1 MPIPQGALL
10 CLGLVLTTVGVVV
23 TIFLGLTGPVPLFG
37 LGVCLSLGGVGILG
51 AGFCRAMKKHLVPG
65 VPGHFLLHPRTGTRF
80 SPQQGL
86 AIQRRLDRIRREMS
100 SDSVS
105 RGPEP
110 DPPLPSTPPPWTM
123 EPPPS
128 YDTVMKSQ
136 GHSQEHS
143 HEHRRE
149 HNHEHRQE
157 HSHEHRQEHSHE
169 HRQDPNREQIQE
181 ESWRN
186 NEEESWANREEE
198 SWVNRDGW
206 SEQLNDCS
214 TVAEDSN
221 QC

>member
-1 MPIPQGALL
+1 MPIPQGVLL

-37 LGVCLSLGGVGILG
+37 LGICLALGGVGILVV
-51 AGFCRAMKKHLVPG
+51 GFCRTMKKHLVPG

-100 SDSVS
+100 SDSV
-105 RGPEP
+105 RRPEP
-110 DPPLPSTPPPWTM
+110 DTPLPSTPPPWTM

-128 YDTVMKSQ
+128 YDTVMKAQ
-136 GHSQEHS
+136 
-143 HEHRRE
+143 
-149 HNHEHRQE
+149 EHRQE
-157 HSHEHRQEHSHE
+157 AGQE
-169 HRQDPNREQIQE
+169 Q
-181 ESWRN
+181 SWDIT
-186 NEEESWANREEE
+186 REEQQ
-198 SWVNRDGW
+198 SQDVNW
-206 SEQLNDCS
+206 SNDQGQCEERTDCS

>member
-1 MPIPQGALL
+1 MLEEEEVGGLREMPVHQGVLL
-10 CLGLVLTTVGVVV
+10 CLGLVLTVVGVVV
-23 TIFLGLTGPVPLFG
+23 TIFLGLAGPVPLFG
-37 LGVCLSLGGVGILG
+37 LGMCLALGGVGLLG

-100 SDSVS
+100 SDSV
-105 RGPEP
+105 RRPEA

-136 GHSQEHS
+136 EQGRDEGLEQNWQQNNPEPSQ
-143 HEHRRE
+143 
-149 HNHEHRQE
+149 
-157 HSHEHRQEHSHE
+157 
-169 HRQDPNREQIQE
+169 
-181 ESWRN
+181 
-186 NEEESWANREEE
+186 
-198 SWVNRDGW
+198 G
-206 SEQLNDCS
+206 NDQAPCGE
-214 TVAEDSN
+214 AGDN